1 MSPLNIALLVSAIL
15 SNALASIL
23 LKKFSTQRTGSSLLG
38 VPSLLHLGGS
48 VFFYGLA
55 FLVYALLLR
64 TLPASKAYTLMTF
77 GAQAALIVLGILF
90 FNEKYNLT
98 AWAGLGL
105 VVIGL
110 LLVSRGALQ

>member
-1 MSPLNIALLVSAIL
+1 MNLLNITLLVSAIL

-23 LKKFSTQRTGSSLLG
+23 LKKFSTQGSGSDLLS

-55 FLVYALLLR
+55 FLVYALLLK
-64 TLPASKAYTLMTF
+64 TLPVSKAYTLMTF

-90 FNEKYNLT
+90 FDEKYNLT
-98 AWAGLGL
+98 AWIGLTL